1 MEFLFLVLGQELLMV
16 RSIGQG
22 LPVAHHRHG
31 GVGAGG
37 GGGGRL
43 RPRSALGMRAPGA
56 KNNQDKYR

>member
-1 MEFLFLVLGQELLMV
+1 MV